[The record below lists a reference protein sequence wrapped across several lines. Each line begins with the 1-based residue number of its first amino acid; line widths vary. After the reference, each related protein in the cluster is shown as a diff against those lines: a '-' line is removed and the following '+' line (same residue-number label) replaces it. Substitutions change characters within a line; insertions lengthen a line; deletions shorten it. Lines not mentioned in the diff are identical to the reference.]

1 MSSFDRLCETFE
13 QMDGKDFTAIF
24 NAKSIEV
31 LNALVE
37 MSGADGVDAYLH
49 FILAAVAA
57 DGTLAEE
64 EFALIKPIFDRDAGK
79 DVTYEEAVAM
89 FKEMGLD
96 DPAAY
101 KDVIDTMVDII
112 GAFDEDL
119 KDDIVLLSLM
129 VCAVDGHVSEEEKDW
144 IRQLIE
150 PLTIQVDAMD
160 VIDEFLGKAGVF
172 MLGTCDG
179 DKPRMRVL
187 GLKIRL
193 DGGLFFAVGSFKDV
207 YKQLRAN
214 PNCEILASIG
224 PEFLRWDG
232 KAVFVKD
239 PRLKSIV
246 ANMMPD
252 LIKMYDEMGWK
263 LAFFTLQDDTAEIV
277 NVSNQKKKLF

>member
-24 NAKSIEV
+24 NAKSVEV

-112 GAFDEDL
+112 GAFDEGL

-172 MLGTCDG
+172 TLGTCDG

-214 PNCEILASIG
+214 PNCEILATVG

-232 KAVFVKD
+232 KAVFVED
-239 PRLKSIV
+239 PRLKPIV